1 MLATM
6 FTGNSN
12 WTPTFKYYLE
22 MAIKE
27 LLKRDAKISNS
38 GSCGGYSSRFRVR
51 PSEPLALDF
60 FPVGEFVLAKAAD
73 YSYSSWEKA
82 TRLNLRYHTHQ
93 EVTSAQSANPAD
105 NECAGAIL
113 CEGGMNL
120 EINSFGG
127 LLPQYDTYLAVMQ
140 SCIRDVLGNSE
151 VPRFKDIPR
160 IYLEKSLM
168 IEASA
173 EEAELMT
180 NVMYVI
186 SKQEL
191 KDHRIITV

>member
-1 MLATM
+1 M

-12 WTPTFKYYLE
+12 WTLSFKYYLE

-27 LLKRDAKISNS
+27 LLKRNAKISDS

-51 PSEPLALDF
+51 EGEPLVLEF
-60 FPVGEFVLAKAAD
+60 FPVGEFVLAKAPD

-82 TRLNLRYHTHQ
+82 FRLNLRYHTHQ

-105 NECAGAIL
+105 NEYAGAIL

-140 SCIRDVLGNSE
+140 SCIRDVLGNKE
-151 VPRFKDIPR
+151 KLAFKDIPR
-160 IYLEKSLM
+160 IYLEKSFM
-168 IEASA
+168 IESTV
-173 EEAELMT
+173 EETELMT
-180 NVMYVI
+180 NVIYFI

-191 KDHRIITV
+191 KDSRLLMV